1 MKRHAFLAAAT
12 IALWGRPVLGELLEL
27 PARPGIPT
35 LLPQGLARRDSAAQE
50 QPRKQVAAEL
60 G

>member
-27 PARPGIPT
+27 ARPGIPT
-35 LLPQGLARRDSAAQE
+35 PLPQGLARCDSAAQE
-50 QPRKQVAAEL
+50 LAREVHAL
-60 G
+60 GVW